1 MGRVPVTQPT
11 LAVDRHRA
19 QLAGIENLFA
29 ASWVN
34 AAPELQEYLVDAFQR
49 TVLYRDLLRRCGNQ
63 EEEIE
68 SQSMATVLHF
78 DHELL
83 MRGVDSRGNS

>member
-1 MGRVPVTQPT
+1 MSAPWGSIGW
-11 LAVDRHRA
+11 HREP
-19 QLAGIENLFA
+19 LCG

-49 TVLYRDLLRRCGNQ
+49 TVLYLDLLRRRGNQ

-78 DHELL
+78 DHGSTSPFPVSCRP
-83 MRGVDSRGNS
+83 MAC